1 MKLLTSTALSL
12 LLHCPVFKIFQ
23 CFFGQWLN
31 LLLVKMRGKQ
41 VYLPG
46 FQQPESLPKLL
57 E

>member
-1 MKLLTSTALSL
+1 
-12 LLHCPVFKIFQ
+12 
-23 CFFGQWLN
+23 

-41 VYLPG
+41 VDLLG